1 MEIEFVRRIKPPDR
15 SRYFEICVTSVFS
28 LVLTLKL
35 GLSINSHSPGD
46 DRMMELEA
54 AMGNGGSPMPSQWL
68 YLMRST
74 LNLDLNRSF
83 S

>member
-1 MEIEFVRRIKPPDR
+1 LLDELNHRIGVVTLR
-15 SRYFEICVTSVFS
+15 FVTSVFS

-68 YLMRST
+68 YLMSST